1 LLLVVDL
8 LNCCQVEVSLRAGKL
23 FTFQQVFSSSQFW
36 YYNHEVYPELN
47 TLAVGM
53 PMVDVIHNRN
63 VVIPLATEHNIH
75 HAGWGF
81 VYRALDEL
89 KTVSN

>member
-1 LLLVVDL
+1 
-8 LNCCQVEVSLRAGKL
+8 
-23 FTFQQVFSSSQFW
+23 
-36 YYNHEVYPELN
+36 
-47 TLAVGM
+47 M
-53 PMVDVIHNRN
+53 PMVDVIHNMN